1 MANIVKLTG
10 CKEVSH
16 DIYAYFTCDAEKA
29 LKVLELEI
37 PCTGANSTG
46 AYNIYFN
53 DGGETICEYM
63 TFCVTREFKKV
74 SSIQDAVEWMD
85 KKRMEMSKTKLYYL
99 FLAVM
104 WWLLG

>member
-1 MANIVKLTG
+1 MNNIVVLKG
-10 CKEVSH
+10 CKEVSG

-29 LKVLELEI
+29 LKALELEI

-46 AYNIYFN
+46 ANSTGAYNIYFN
-53 DGGETICEYM
+53 DKGEIICEYM

-85 KKRMEMSKTKLYYL
+85 KKMNGNE
-99 FLAVM
+99 
-104 WWLLG
+104 

>member
-29 LKVLELEI
+29 LKALELEI

-53 DGGETICEYM
+53 DE
-63 TFCVTREFKKV
+63 
-74 SSIQDAVEWMD
+74 
-85 KKRMEMSKTKLYYL
+85 
-99 FLAVM
+99 
-104 WWLLG
+104 

>member
-29 LKVLELEI
+29 LKALELEI

-53 DGGETICEYM
+53 DDEEIICEYM
-63 TFCVTREFKKV
+63 TYYVTREFKKV

-85 KKRMEMSKTKLYYL
+85 KKMNGNE
-99 FLAVM
+99 
-104 WWLLG
+104 

>member
-10 CKEVSH
+10 CKDVSH

-29 LKVLELEI
+29 LKALELEI

-53 DGGETICEYM
+53 DDGEIICEYM

-85 KKRMEMSKTKLYYL
+85 KKMKKEK
-99 FLAVM
+99 
-104 WWLLG
+104 

>member
-29 LKVLELEI
+29 LKALELEI
-37 PCTGANSTG
+37 PCTGANNTG

-85 KKRMEMSKTKLYYL
+85 KKMKKEK
-99 FLAVM
+99 
-104 WWLLG
+104 

>member
-29 LKVLELEI
+29 LKALELEI

-74 SSIQDAVEWMD
+74 SSIQASNS
-85 KKRMEMSKTKLYYL
+85 RFYL
-99 FLAVM
+99 SSL
-104 WWLLG
+104 WTLHSRRLGISERA